1 MTALQELCLRMIIYI
16 NDILVIAE
24 TKFLMKDYITAVIHL
39 LDDLGFMINH
49 PKLELSPT
57 QEF

>member
-1 MTALQELCLRMIIYI
+1 MIIYI

-24 TKFLMKDYITAVIHL
+24 TKSLMKDYATAVVHL
-39 LDDLGFMINH
+39 LDGLGFIINH
-49 PKLELSPT
+49 PKSELSPT